1 MRRSLAALALV
12 VAVAWA
18 GSATGQASAAEVPS
32 PPATAHRESATSFI
46 GVVTT
51 GMIASD
57 GCHYLQRGSE
67 WIVDA
72 CIVQGTENG
81 QVVPGRVEIRA
92 LNADDTLGAVLAT
105 AQEDGAWTYWYIAG
119 SSARRVLVADPA
131 VVQVETHT
139 SAGETIWLA
148 PAVTTTPVQ
157 LSGAPTTP
165 AQQQHLQLQ
174 EEIRRANQAAIDR
187 ILAPACNYSS
197 NGCG

>member
-57 GCHYLQRGSE
+57 GCRYLQRGSE

-105 AQEDGAWTYWYIAG
+105 AQEDGAWTYWYIPG
-119 SSARRVLVADPA
+119 DSARRVLTADPA
-131 VVQVETHT
+131 VGHGDRV
-139 SAGETIWLA
+139 SRG
-148 PAVTTTPVQ
+148 
-157 LSGAPTTP
+157 
-165 AQQQHLQLQ
+165 
-174 EEIRRANQAAIDR
+174 RRR
-187 ILAPACNYSS
+187 
-197 NGCG
+197 